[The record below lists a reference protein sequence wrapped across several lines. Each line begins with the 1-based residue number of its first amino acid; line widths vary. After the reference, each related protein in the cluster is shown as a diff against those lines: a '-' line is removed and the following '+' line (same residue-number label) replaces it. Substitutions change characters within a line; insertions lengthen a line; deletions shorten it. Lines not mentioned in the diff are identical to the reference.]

1 MPSARSLNPGLALKI
16 RESEMS
22 STATSIPIH
31 LPTIERIRSAAVDLM
46 FERGFHGT
54 SMRDVAARVGIQM
67 SSLYHHYPSK
77 QSLLIDIMESTM
89 NDLIGLAKQVMDV
102 ESDPKSQL
110 GAAIRMHVSYHAQRS
125 KENFITDSE
134 LRSLD
139 EVARASVVAL
149 MDRYSAMFRKCLVAG
164 QKAGTFRS
172 ADPSVVLAALFG
184 TISSVPTWYKPGGR
198 LSLDAIADEIVNMFF
213 IGIDA

>member
-1 MPSARSLNPGLALKI
+1 
-16 RESEMS
+16 MS
-22 STATSIPIH
+22 STATSAPTN

-54 SMRDVAARVGIQM
+54 SMREVAARVGIQM

-77 QSLLIDIMESTM
+77 QSLLVDIMESTM

-110 GAAIRMHVSYHAQRS
+110 GAAIRMHVSYHAQRR

-134 LRSLD
+134 IRSLD
-139 EVARASVVAL
+139 DDARASVVSL

>member
-1 MPSARSLNPGLALKI
+1 MALKAK
-16 RESEMS
+16 ESEVS
-22 STATSIPIH
+22 STATSAPTS

-54 SMRDVAARVGIQM
+54 SMREVASRVGIQM

-77 QSLLIDIMESTM
+77 QSLLIYIMESTM

-102 ESDPKSQL
+102 ESDPKSKL
-110 GAAIRMHVSYHAQRS
+110 GAVIRMHVSYHALRR

-139 EVARASVVAL
+139 EVARASIVSL
-149 MDRYSAMFRKCLVAG
+149 MDSYSAMFRKCLVAG

-213 IGIDA
+213 IGIDV